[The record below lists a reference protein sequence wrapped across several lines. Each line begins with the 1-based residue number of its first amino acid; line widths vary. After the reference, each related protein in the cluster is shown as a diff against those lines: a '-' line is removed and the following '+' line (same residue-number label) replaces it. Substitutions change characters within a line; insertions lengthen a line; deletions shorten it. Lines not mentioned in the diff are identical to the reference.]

1 MADESK
7 LLNANTCSEEIY
19 SEIYSELY
27 ARSSEE
33 NSSMYL
39 AELRKAKTDKQR
51 KACAGRYVGSWQKV
65 LNAWVHGKL
74 PNVYVLDAI
83 RAGFVSE
90 GLLLRAEE

>member
-7 LLNANTCSEEIY
+7 LQNANTCSEEIF

-33 NSSMYL
+33 NHSMYL
-39 AELRKAKTDKQR
+39 AKLSKAKTDKQR
-51 KACAGRYVGSWQKV
+51 KACAGCYVGSWQRV
-65 LNAWVHGKL
+65 LNSWVRGRL

-90 GLLLRAEE
+90 GLLLRADE

>member
-7 LLNANTCSEEIY
+7 LQNANTCSEEIFAELY
-19 SEIYSELY
+19 EDLY
-27 ARSSEE
+27 ARSSAE
-33 NSSMYL
+33 NHAMYL
-39 AELRKAKTDKQR
+39 ASLSKAKTDKQR
-51 KACAGRYVGSWQKV
+51 KACAGCYVGSWQKV
-65 LNAWVHGKL
+65 FNAWVRGKL